1 MKQQSRLPRLGFVRF
16 PQASR
21 CQADQ
26 TGTGKNGQYWLPT
39 SKSRKISVKE
49 RDWNRRNFVK
59 APKEI
64 KSQLRRMGLVLDTP
78 LSSYKQSKCLGF
90 LFGFLPSIFWFPSH
104 YSTSVFTVGP
114 EKLPPTAEIQ
124 PRARKEIKGEWFPDV
139 SRDSEECSLVSVR
152 VYEVLRGTT

>member
-1 MKQQSRLPRLGFVRF
+1 M
-16 PQASR
+16 
-21 CQADQ
+21 
-26 TGTGKNGQYWLPT
+26 
-39 SKSRKISVKE
+39 
-49 RDWNRRNFVK
+49 K

-64 KSQLRRMGLVLDTP
+64 KSQCETMGLVLDTRY
-78 LSSYKQSKCLGF
+78 LLISSPNVWDFNLVSCPRVVG
-90 LFGFLPSIFWFPSH
+90 FPSH

-124 PRARKEIKGEWFPDV
+124 PRARKEIKGEWFPDI

>member
-1 MKQQSRLPRLGFVRF
+1 
-16 PQASR
+16 
-21 CQADQ
+21 
-26 TGTGKNGQYWLPT
+26 
-39 SKSRKISVKE
+39 
-49 RDWNRRNFVK
+49 VK

-64 KSQLRRMGLVLDTP
+64 KSQLRQMGLVLDTRY
-78 LSSYKQSKCLGF
+78 LLISSPKCFGISFWF
-90 LFGFLPSIFWFPSH
+90 LALDFWFPSH

-152 VYEVLRGTT
+152 VYEVLRGYNLKRTVMRVSLREPLVTDLQSTGNPWMSSR